1 MARQINPEISLEQ
14 FSEICMKP
22 ARIYNG
28 YKVVSRTAMIKETQE
43 IMQLRGEKNIS
54 MKKIVSNAIS
64 QETAEED
71 FKKVEKIVNPVRTD
85 DKKISEG
92 EVKND

>member
-1 MARQINPEISLEQ
+1 
-14 FSEICMKP
+14 
-22 ARIYNG
+22 
-28 YKVVSRTAMIKETQE
+28 
-43 IMQLRGEKNIS
+43 

-71 FKKVEKIVNPVRTD
+71 FKKVEKIENPVRTD